1 MISLIKRNMLL
12 FFKDKTSVFFSFM
25 AVFVVLGLY
34 VCFLGDMMI
43 QPLKQDFPDTARE
56 LSDTW
61 IMAGTLGIVSLTTSL
76 SVLGLLY
83 CAHFANEGH
92 RCLSHLYHM
101 YNISGIRCNVD
112 NRRAL
117 YRCLW
122 RLLLN
127 TVRTVKGACMH
138 GAVYPGLYGN
148 AFFLHVIF

>member
-1 MISLIKRNMLL
+1 MLL

-76 SVLGLLY
+76 SVLGIIIEDKSRSILKEIY
-83 CAHFANEGH
+83 NSPNSQMKVTRANNN
-92 RCLSHLYHM
+92 S
-101 YNISGIRCNVD
+101 NIFIKINV
-112 NRRAL
+112 
-117 YRCLW
+117 
-122 RLLLN
+122 
-127 TVRTVKGACMH
+127 
-138 GAVYPGLYGN
+138 
-148 AFFLHVIF
+148 